1 MKVKFAKS
9 IRSSLDV
16 TIEAENIRVVSADKL
31 SVQVLA
37 TALAGITPAMVS
49 LSITEKICF
58 IRTGAS
64 KCSLPTAD
72 TFLSFVAGNINIYRG
87 KMMSACLRFVA
98 VQTVTGVLREDE
110 GHSV

>member
-37 TALAGITPAMVS
+37 AALAGVAPPVVS
-49 LSITEKICF
+49 LPVTDQIVL
-58 IRTGAS
+58 IRRGSS
-64 KCSLPTAD
+64 KSRFATAD
-72 TFLSFVAGNINIYRG
+72 TFLSFVTENKY
-87 KMMSACLRFVA
+87 LP
-98 VQTVTGVLREDE
+98 REK
-110 GHSV
+110 SPAK